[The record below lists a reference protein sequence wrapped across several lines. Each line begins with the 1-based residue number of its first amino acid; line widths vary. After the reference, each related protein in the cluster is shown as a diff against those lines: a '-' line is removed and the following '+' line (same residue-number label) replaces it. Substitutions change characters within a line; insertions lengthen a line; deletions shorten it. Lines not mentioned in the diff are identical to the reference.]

1 MVLWWREDDGDL
13 IDALVDALT
22 NLAERGFIVLL
33 TPKSGRVGH
42 VDAADIQEAAL
53 TAGLHASGGTNAVRD
68 WTGSRLVAPQERPP
82 LTAGRLGAMTSTH
95 QTRTLPAGLGVGE
108 VAPDFT
114 LTDQHGKQVSLST
127 FRGVKNV
134 VVVFFPFAFSGVCTS
149 ELCEIRDDLGAFESD
164 DVEVLAISCDHMFS
178 LRAWADAQGYFF
190 PILSDFWPHG
200 ATAQAYGVFRQS
212 VGSAHRGTFLI
223 DRDGV
228 VRWTLVNGPSE
239 KRDFGGYYVALKEL
253 TGS

>member
-1 MVLWWREDDGDL
+1 
-13 IDALVDALT
+13 
-22 NLAERGFIVLL
+22 
-33 TPKSGRVGH
+33 
-42 VDAADIQEAAL
+42 
-53 TAGLHASGGTNAVRD
+53 
-68 WTGSRLVAPQERPP
+68 
-82 LTAGRLGAMTSTH
+82 MTSNNHT
-95 QTRTLPAGLGVGE
+95 TTVPAGLGVGE

-114 LTDQHGKQVSLST
+114 LRDQHGKQMTLSD

-190 PILSDFWPHG
+190 PMLSDFWPHG

-212 VGSAHRGTFLI
+212 AGSALRGTFLI

-228 VRWTLVNGPSE
+228 VRWTLVNGTSE
-239 KRDFGGYYVALKEL
+239 KRDFGGYHVALKEL